1 MFKPN
6 DKKEEQMKTLTKKEL
21 LPIPILIL
29 ISGAMFSSHFGVGDL
44 IFPPILG
51 RDSGTHWFTASIGYA
66 LINSIGVWLAYLACA
81 QQNQSLSGIATKTLG
96 NFFGKIYT
104 AIPVLITVFFI
115 LPRVASA
122 THEMAVLPLFP
133 SVPLW
138 VSLAVFFLLSFY
150 IAFTRATV
158 MDKLGR
164 FLAPALIVFVV
175 IMVIKGVAS
184 PLSTPAISGSETP
197 LKDGML
203 NAYNTMNAIAALL
216 FGGWILH
223 ELKIRNISGAR
234 NRGINL
240 NIIGISTALLL
251 SITSTAL
258 VYLGKS
264 SGPAFM
270 DASIGVL
277 STEIAK
283 GLLGQAGLIGFAIIM
298 ALSCLSTS
306 AAISSMAGDM
316 FAEMS
321 SEKLKYRWIV
331 ITATLAGFIIGLVGL
346 SKIVKFTIPWL
357 VLLYP
362 SIIVII
368 ITALYSKFDKIRIP
382 VIAGVIAALIFGFGD
397 MLSFYGITDNPI
409 SSFSASCPFG
419 SQGIGWII
427 PTFIVIALI
436 WLLTRVFPQLNQQNG
451 KEA

>member
-1 MFKPN
+1 
-6 DKKEEQMKTLTKKEL
+6 MKTLSSKKL

-51 RDSGTHWFTASIGYA
+51 RNSGADWFTASIGYA

-81 QQNQSLSGIATKTLG
+81 QQNQSLSGIASQILG
-96 NFFGKIYT
+96 RFLGKIYT

-133 SVPLW
+133 AVPLW
-138 VSLAVFFLLSFY
+138 ITLAVFFLLSFY
-150 IAFTRATV
+150 IAYTRVTV

-164 FLAPALIVFVV
+164 FLAPALILFVV
-175 IMVIKGVAS
+175 ILVVKGIVNPLAS
-184 PLSTPAISGSETP
+184 SGAAGCETP
-197 LKDGML
+197 LKEGML

-223 ELKIRNISGAR
+223 ELKMRGIADRR
-234 NRGINL
+234 DRGINL
-240 NIIGISTALLL
+240 NIIGICTALLL

-264 SGPAFM
+264 SGTAFM
-270 DASIGVL
+270 DAPIGVL
-277 STEIAK
+277 STDIAQ
-283 GLLGQAGLIGFAIIM
+283 GLLGQAGLIGFAVIM
-298 ALSCLSTS
+298 GLSCLSTS

-316 FAEMS
+316 FSEMS
-321 SEKLKYRWIV
+321 GGRLSYRMIV
-331 ITATLAGFIIGLVGL
+331 TGASLAGFITGLVGL
-346 SKIVKFTIPWL
+346 SRIVNYTVPWL

-368 ITALYSKFDKIRIP
+368 ITALYRTFDEIRIP
-382 VIAGVIAALIFGFGD
+382 ALTGVVAALIFGLGD
-397 MLSFYGITDNPI
+397 MLAFYGIKDNPI
-409 SSFSASCPFG
+409 STFATALPLG
-419 SQGIGWII
+419 NQGLGWML
-427 PTFIVIALI
+427 PTFALI
-436 WLLTRVFPQLNQQNG
+436 VLVYLFFCAFPRLTPHCCN
-451 KEA
+451 KS

>member
-1 MFKPN
+1 MTTLRS
-6 DKKEEQMKTLTKKEL
+6 KKL

-51 RDSGTHWFTASIGYA
+51 RDSGADWFTASIGYA

-81 QQNQSLSGIATKTLG
+81 QQNQSLSGIASQVLG
-96 NFFGKIYT
+96 RFLGKIYT

-138 VSLAVFFLLSFY
+138 VTLAVFFVLSFY

-164 FLAPALIVFVV
+164 FLAPALILFVV
-175 IMVIKGVAS
+175 ILVVKGIVS
-184 PLSTPAISGSETP
+184 PLSSSAAAGCDTP

-223 ELKIRNISGAR
+223 ELKMRDIADRR
-234 NRGINL
+234 DRGVNL
-240 NIIGISTALLL
+240 NIIGICTALLL

-264 SGPAFM
+264 SGTAFM
-270 DASIGVL
+270 DAPIGVL
-277 STEIAK
+277 STDIAQ
-283 GLLGQAGLIGFAIIM
+283 GLLGQAGLIGFAVIM

-316 FAEMS
+316 FSEMS
-321 SEKLKYRWIV
+321 GGKVPYRVIV
-331 ITATLAGFIIGLVGL
+331 TGASLTGFVIGLVGL
-346 SKIVKFTIPWL
+346 SRIVNYTVPWL

-368 ITALYSKFDKIRIP
+368 ITALYRKFDEIRIP
-382 VIAGVIAALIFGFGD
+382 VVVGVVAALIFGLGD
-397 MLSFYGITDNPI
+397 MLAFYGIKDNLI
-409 SSFSASCPFG
+409 STFATSLPLGNQGLGWMLPSFAL
-419 SQGIGWII
+419 
-427 PTFIVIALI
+427 IALVY
-436 WLLTRVFPQLNQQNG
+436 LGLRAFPRVAPEL
-451 KEA
+451 